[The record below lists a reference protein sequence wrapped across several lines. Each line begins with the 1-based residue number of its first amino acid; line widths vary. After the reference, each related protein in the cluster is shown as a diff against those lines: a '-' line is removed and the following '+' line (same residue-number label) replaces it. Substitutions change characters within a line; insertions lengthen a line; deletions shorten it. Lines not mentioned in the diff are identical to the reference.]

1 MSIVCFSLAA
11 PWNIHAF
18 LWQAQPLSSDPIHC
32 LVAVALRVCVGHL
45 TEAMWNHGTWER
57 LYSKSSMENLN
68 LKACHVIL
76 LNLRYSRTSSKFQ
89 YVYGTR

>member
-18 LWQAQPLSSDPIHC
+18 VWQAQPLSSDPIHC

-57 LYSKSSMENLN
+57 LYSKSMEN
-68 LKACHVIL
+68 LKACHVILL